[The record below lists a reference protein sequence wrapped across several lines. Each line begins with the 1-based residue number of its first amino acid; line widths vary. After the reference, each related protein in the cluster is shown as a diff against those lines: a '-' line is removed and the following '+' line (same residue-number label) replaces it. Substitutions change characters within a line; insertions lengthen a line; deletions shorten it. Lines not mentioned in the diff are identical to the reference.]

1 MPELPEVQTVINYLN
16 PIVSNQT
23 ILDVQVYKDKLIKN
37 VTVNQFIE
45 QVKAQKILNLSRKG
59 KYILFHLANQ
69 ITMVAHLRMEGKFFI
84 YDNLKLM
91 RNHDYI
97 IFKLSGGQ
105 FLVFND
111 TRQFGTFHIVKTS
124 ELNDLKELKKV
135 AQDPLEANFNF
146 DRMAHLILKSN
157 KNIKTILLD
166 QSIVSG
172 LGNIYANEVLFAT
185 RINPLTK
192 GKDLTIDQV
201 KAIFQASKKILTKA
215 IKYNGTTIHSFKF
228 GNNQRGSF
236 LDFLKVHF
244 KAKHICSICLNHI
257 IRFKDH
263 GRSIYCCPVCQNLTA
278 EQLAKI
284 NLEEVEETKL

>member
-1 MPELPEVQTVINYLN
+1 M
-16 PIVSNQT
+16 
-23 ILDVQVYKDKLIKN
+23 
-37 VTVNQFIE
+37 
-45 QVKAQKILNLSRKG
+45 
-59 KYILFHLANQ
+59 
-69 ITMVAHLRMEGKFFI
+69 
-84 YDNLKLM
+84 
-91 RNHDYI
+91 
-97 IFKLSGGQ
+97 
-105 FLVFND
+105 
-111 TRQFGTFHIVKTS
+111 
-124 ELNDLKELKKV
+124 
-135 AQDPLEANFNF
+135 EANFNF

-192 GKDLTIDQV
+192 GKNLTIDQV

-244 KAKHICSICLNHI
+244 KAKQICSICLNHI